1 MWNLGVRLARSRQAA
16 CNVAI
21 LNNDVALG
29 PGVLV
34 RLANALRSRSDL
46 WVVSPNYDRR
56 PLAGI
61 QYVRSTFKHRGLAG
75 FAFMGRGEILDRF
88 AFDEGFNWW
97 YGEDDFIARVVAAG
111 GRVAI
116 VGEANVEHIGGGS
129 QTVRYTPDVL
139 VAIERDRRRMWAKW
153 GHF

>member
-1 MWNLGVRLARSRQAA
+1 MSSEISPPLPCR
-16 CNVAI
+16 
-21 LNNDVALG
+21 
-29 PGVLV
+29 
-34 RLANALRSRSDL
+34 RSRS
-46 WVVSPNYDRR
+46 VIPASPYR
-56 PLAGI
+56 P
-61 QYVRSTFKHRGLAG
+61 R
-75 FAFMGRGEILDRF
+75 
-88 AFDEGFNWW
+88 
-97 YGEDDFIARVVAAG
+97 DDFIARVVAAG